1 MKEREEDDEHK
12 SKTSQNRTH
21 SRTNHAANPTVSD
34 RQEQVAVTQHEK
46 SSTPPATGKRFIRIQ
61 LEVKEEGC
69 AMKIDITVI
78 TMYVMY
84 FVLFRVISGGFDTMM
99 YNSLFWKMNKQFN

>member
-1 MKEREEDDEHK
+1 MY
-12 SKTSQNRTH
+12 

-34 RQEQVAVTQHEK
+34 RQGQVAATQHEK
-46 SSTPPATGKRFIRIQ
+46 SSTPVTGKRFIRIQ
-61 LEVKEEGC
+61 PEVKEEGC

-84 FVLFRVISGGFDTMM
+84 FVLFRVISGGFDTFM
-99 YNSLFWKMNKQFN
+99 YNSLFWK

>member
-1 MKEREEDDEHK
+1 MKGREEDDEHK

-21 SRTNHAANPTVSD
+21 SRTDHAANPTVSD
-34 RQEQVAVTQHEK
+34 RQEQVAVTQQEK
-46 SSTPPATGKRFIRIQ
+46 SSTPATGKRFIRIQ

-69 AMKIDITVI
+69 AIDLIMF

-84 FVLFRVISGGFDTMM
+84 FVLFRVLSGGFDTFM
-99 YNSLFWKMNKQFN
+99 YNSLFWKMNK